1 MHDTEI
7 ISPASQ
13 AEWRAWLMKN
23 HLSSANVWLKFYK
36 KKSDKHNFTWSAAVD
51 EALCFGWVDSR
62 RKPLDD
68 EKFIQFFCKR
78 KALSTWSEI
87 NKAKVAN
94 LIETQQMMPAGLTA
108 INIGKEN
115 GSWNFLDDIDALVL
129 PADLKLAF
137 EQQSGTLEY
146 YSNLSK
152 SVKKS
157 ILQWLKF
164 SKTDKTRKKRIIE
177 IVSAAA
183 LQGVPSAI
191 RR

>member
-62 RKPLDD
+62 RKPLD
-68 EKFIQFFCKR
+68 EERFIQFFCKR

-94 LIETQQMMPAGLTA
+94 LIETEQMMPAGLTA

-152 SVKKS
+152 SVKNQSCNGSNLARLIKPAKS
-157 ILQWLKF
+157 GLLK
-164 SKTDKTRKKRIIE
+164 S
-177 IVSAAA
+177 
-183 LQGVPSAI
+183 
-191 RR
+191 

>member
-1 MHDTEI
+1 
-7 ISPASQ
+7 
-13 AEWRAWLMKN
+13 MKN